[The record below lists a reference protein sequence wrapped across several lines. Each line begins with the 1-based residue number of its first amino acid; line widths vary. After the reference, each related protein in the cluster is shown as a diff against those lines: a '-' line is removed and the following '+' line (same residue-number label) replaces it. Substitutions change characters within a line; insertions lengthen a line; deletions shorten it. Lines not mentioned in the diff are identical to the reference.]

1 LLHGNPIGYCKQEL
15 KIMAKAKSKTA
26 AKKPPAQSVREWLV
40 ARLKKGALP
49 VADALAYAERT
60 GRSPVTVYRMARVAG
75 ARAKDGQFVSA

>member
-1 LLHGNPIGYCKQEL
+1 
-15 KIMAKAKSKTA
+15 MKAKSKKPA
-26 AKKPPAQSVREWLV
+26 AKKQPAQSVREWLV

-60 GRSPVTVYRMARVAG
+60 GRSSVTVYRMARVAG